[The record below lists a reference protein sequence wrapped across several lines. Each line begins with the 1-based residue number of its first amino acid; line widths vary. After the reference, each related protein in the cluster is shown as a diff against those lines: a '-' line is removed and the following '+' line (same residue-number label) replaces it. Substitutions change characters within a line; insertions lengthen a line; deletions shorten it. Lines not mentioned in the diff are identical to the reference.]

1 MLLRNIFLVLLFIN
15 YSCSNLP
22 EGFVYINDLDN
33 RINIDLRYSTENNF
47 TGKVID
53 GYRSNK
59 AIISA
64 KAAMALI
71 QVQNDLDQMN
81 LSLKIFDAY
90 RPQMSVNYFINWSND
105 PLDTINK
112 SIYYPKIKKSELF
125 PLGYIAERS
134 GHSRGSTVDLTIVDN
149 TTFKELDMGTP
160 YDFFGPE
167 SATNFIGI
175 TDKQK
180 SNRLLLLE
188 TMTRNGFKNY
198 SKEWWHYTLKEEPF
212 NDYFNFVID

>member
-1 MLLRNIFLVLLFIN
+1 MLSRSIYLVLFFIN

-90 RPQMSVNYFINWSND
+90 RPQMSVNYFINWSNN
-105 PLDTINK
+105 PVDTINK

-167 SATNFIGI
+167 SATNFIEI
-175 TDKQK
+175 TDKQR

-212 NDYFNFVID
+212 NDYFNFIIE

>member
-1 MLLRNIFLVLLFIN
+1 MLSRSIYLVLLFIN

-64 KAAMALI
+64 EAAMALI

-81 LSLKIFDAY
+81 LSVKIFDAY

-167 SATNFIGI
+167 SATNFIEI
-175 TDKQK
+175 TDKQR

-188 TMTRNGFKNY
+188 TMTRNGFENY

>member
-1 MLLRNIFLVLLFIN
+1 MLSRNIFLVLFFIN
-15 YSCSNLP
+15 YSCSDLA

-59 AIISA
+59 AIISTE
-64 KAAMALI
+64 AAMALI

-167 SATNFIGI
+167 SATNFTGI
-175 TDKQK
+175 TDKQS

-212 NDYFNFVID
+212 NDYFNFVIE

>member
-1 MLLRNIFLVLLFIN
+1 MLSRSIYLVLFFIN

-59 AIISA
+59 AIISTE
-64 KAAMALI
+64 AAMALI

-167 SATNFIGI
+167 SATNFIEI
-175 TDKQK
+175 TDKQR

-188 TMTRNGFKNY
+188 TMTRNGFENY

>member
-105 PLDTINK
+105 PVDTINK

-212 NDYFNFVID
+212 NNYFNFVID

>member
-1 MLLRNIFLVLLFIN
+1 MLLRKIFLVLLFIN

-105 PLDTINK
+105 PVDTINK

-167 SATNFIGI
+167 SATNFIEI
-175 TDKQK
+175 TDKQR

>member
-1 MLLRNIFLVLLFIN
+1 MLSRSIYLVLLFIN

-59 AIISA
+59 AIISTE
-64 KAAMALI
+64 AAMALI

-105 PLDTINK
+105 SLDTINK

-125 PLGYIAERS
+125 RLGYIAERS

-212 NDYFNFVID
+212 NDYFNFIID

>member
-1 MLLRNIFLVLLFIN
+1 MLSRNIFLVLFFIN
-15 YSCSNLP
+15 YSCSDLA

-33 RINIDLRYSTENNF
+33 RIKIDLRYSTENNF

-59 AIISA
+59 AIISTE
-64 KAAMALI
+64 AAMALI
-71 QVQNDLDQMN
+71 QVQNDLTKMN

-112 SIYYPKIKKSELF
+112 SSYYPKIKKSELF

-149 TTFKELDMGTP
+149 TTFEELDMGTP

-167 SATNFIGI
+167 SATNFIQI

-188 TMTRNGFKNY
+188 TMTRNGFENY

-212 NDYFNFVID
+212 NDYFNFVIE

>member
-1 MLLRNIFLVLLFIN
+1 MLSRSIFLFLFFIN
-15 YSCSNLP
+15 YSCSDLP
-22 EGFVYINDLDN
+22 EGFVSINSLDN

-64 KAAMALI
+64 EAAIALI
-71 QVQNDLDQMN
+71 QVQNDLDKMN
-81 LSLKIFDAY
+81 FSLKIFDAY

-105 PLDTINK
+105 PSDTINK

-167 SATNFIGI
+167 SATNFIEI
-175 TDKQK
+175 TDKQR

>member
-1 MLLRNIFLVLLFIN
+1 MLSRSIYLVLFFIN

-59 AIISA
+59 AIISTE
-64 KAAMALI
+64 AAMALI

-134 GHSRGSTVDLTIVDN
+134 GHSRGSTVDLSIVDN

-167 SATNFIGI
+167 AATNFTGI
-175 TDKQK
+175 TDKQS

-212 NDYFNFVID
+212 NDYFNFVIE

>member
-1 MLLRNIFLVLLFIN
+1 MLSRSIYLVLFFIN

-59 AIISA
+59 AIISTE
-64 KAAMALI
+64 AAMALI

-105 PLDTINK
+105 PSDTINK

-175 TDKQK
+175 TDKQR

-212 NDYFNFVID
+212 NDYFNFVIE

>member
-1 MLLRNIFLVLLFIN
+1 MLFKIFYLVLFFIA

-22 EGFVYINDLDN
+22 DGFVYINDIDES
-33 RINIDLRYSTENNF
+33 IKIDLRYSTKNNF

-53 GYRSNK
+53 GYKSDR
-59 AIISA
+59 AIISDD
-64 KAAMALI
+64 AANALI
-71 QVQNDLDQMN
+71 QVQNDLTQMN

-90 RPQMSVNYFINWSND
+90 RPQMSVNYFINWAKDLS
-105 PLDTINK
+105 DTINK
-112 SIYYPKIKKSELF
+112 SFYYPKIKKSDLF

-149 TTFKELDMGTP
+149 STSRELDMGTP

-167 SATNFIGI
+167 SATNFFDI
-175 TDKQK
+175 TDKQR

-188 TMTRNGFKNY
+188 TMTRNGFENY

-212 NDYFNFVID
+212 DDYFNFIIE

>member
-1 MLLRNIFLVLLFIN
+1 MLSRSIYLVLFFIN

-59 AIISA
+59 AIITTE
-64 KAAMALI
+64 AAMALI

-160 YDFFGPE
+160 YDFFGRE
-167 SATNFIGI
+167 SATNFTGI
-175 TDKQK
+175 TDKQS

>member
-1 MLLRNIFLVLLFIN
+1 MLSRSIYLVLFFIN

-22 EGFVYINDLDN
+22 EGFVYINDIDN

-59 AIISA
+59 AIISTE
-64 KAAMALI
+64 AAMALI

-175 TDKQK
+175 TDKQR

-212 NDYFNFVID
+212 NDYFNFVIE

>member
-1 MLLRNIFLVLLFIN
+1 
-15 YSCSNLP
+15 
-22 EGFVYINDLDN
+22 
-33 RINIDLRYSTENNF
+33 
-47 TGKVID
+47 
-53 GYRSNK
+53 
-59 AIISA
+59 
-64 KAAMALI
+64 MALI

-167 SATNFIGI
+167 SATNFSGI
-175 TDKQK
+175 TDEQSLFTK
-180 SNRLLLLE
+180 STE
-188 TMTRNGFKNY
+188 KN
-198 SKEWWHYTLKEEPF
+198 KLPVLK
-212 NDYFNFVID
+212 

>member
-1 MLLRNIFLVLLFIN
+1 MLSRSIYLVLIFIN

-59 AIISA
+59 AIISTE
-64 KAAMALI
+64 AAMALI

-167 SATNFIGI
+167 SATNLTGI
-175 TDKQK
+175 TDKQS

>member
-1 MLLRNIFLVLLFIN
+1 MLSRSIYLVLLFIN

-64 KAAMALI
+64 EAAKALI

-81 LSLKIFDAY
+81 LSLKIFDAF
-90 RPQMSVNYFINWSND
+90 RPQMSVNDFINWSND

-175 TDKQK
+175 TDKQR

-198 SKEWWHYTLKEEPF
+198 SKEWWHYTLKKEPF
-212 NDYFNFVID
+212 NDYFNFVIE

>member
-1 MLLRNIFLVLLFIN
+1 MLSRSIYLVLFFIN

-64 KAAMALI
+64 EAAMALI

-90 RPQMSVNYFINWSND
+90 RPQMSVNYFINWSNN
-105 PLDTINK
+105 PVDTINK

-167 SATNFIGI
+167 SATNFIEI
-175 TDKQK
+175 TDKQR

-212 NDYFNFVID
+212 NDYFNFVIE

>member
-105 PLDTINK
+105 PVDTINK

>member
-1 MLLRNIFLVLLFIN
+1 MLSRSIYLVLFFIN

-175 TDKQK
+175 TDKQR

-212 NDYFNFVID
+212 NDYFNFVIE

>member
-1 MLLRNIFLVLLFIN
+1 MLSRSIFLVLFFIN

-64 KAAMALI
+64 EAAMALI

-81 LSLKIFDAY
+81 FSLKIFDAY

-105 PLDTINK
+105 PSDTINK

-167 SATNFIGI
+167 SATNFIEI
-175 TDKQK
+175 TDKQR

-188 TMTRNGFKNY
+188 TMTRNGFENY

-212 NDYFNFVID
+212 KDYFNFIID

>member
-1 MLLRNIFLVLLFIN
+1 MLSRSIYLVLFFIN

-64 KAAMALI
+64 EAAMALI

-81 LSLKIFDAY
+81 FSLKIFDAY

-175 TDKQK
+175 TDKQR

-212 NDYFNFVID
+212 NDYFNFVIE

>member
-1 MLLRNIFLVLLFIN
+1 
-15 YSCSNLP
+15 
-22 EGFVYINDLDN
+22 
-33 RINIDLRYSTENNF
+33 
-47 TGKVID
+47 
-53 GYRSNK
+53 
-59 AIISA
+59 
-64 KAAMALI
+64 MALI

-167 SATNFIGI
+167 SATNFIEI
-175 TDKQK
+175 TDKQR

-188 TMTRNGFKNY
+188 TMTRNGFENY

-212 NDYFNFVID
+212 NDYFNFVIE

>member
-1 MLLRNIFLVLLFIN
+1 MLSRSIFLVLFFIN

-33 RINIDLRYSTENNF
+33 RIKIDLRYSTENNF

-59 AIISA
+59 AIISTE
-64 KAAMALI
+64 AAMALI

-167 SATNFIGI
+167 SATNFIEI
-175 TDKQK
+175 TDKQR

-188 TMTRNGFKNY
+188 TMTRNGFENY

>member
-1 MLLRNIFLVLLFIN
+1 MLSRSIYLVLFFIN

-105 PLDTINK
+105 HSDTINK
-112 SIYYPKIKKSELF
+112 SIYYPKTKKSELF

-175 TDKQK
+175 TDKQR

-198 SKEWWHYTLKEEPF
+198 SKEWWHYTLMEEPF
-212 NDYFNFVID
+212 NNYFNFVIE

>member
-1 MLLRNIFLVLLFIN
+1 
-15 YSCSNLP
+15 LP

-175 TDKQK
+175 TDKQR

-212 NDYFNFVID
+212 NDYFNFVIE

>member
-1 MLLRNIFLVLLFIN
+1 MLSRSIFLFLFFIN

-64 KAAMALI
+64 EAAMALI

-81 LSLKIFDAY
+81 FSLKIFDAY

-105 PLDTINK
+105 PSDTINK

-167 SATNFIGI
+167 SATNFIEI
-175 TDKQK
+175 TDKQR

-188 TMTRNGFKNY
+188 TMTRNGFENY

-212 NDYFNFVID
+212 KDYFNFIID

>member
-1 MLLRNIFLVLLFIN
+1 MLSRSIYLVLFFIN

-33 RINIDLRYSTENNF
+33 RINIDLTYSTENNF

-59 AIISA
+59 AIISTE
-64 KAAMALI
+64 AAMALI

-167 SATNFIGI
+167 SATNFTGI
-175 TDKQK
+175 TDKQN

-212 NDYFNFVID
+212 NDYFNFVIE